1 MRLEGAIEGP
11 DRTEAGVERNGQDR
25 HGDLRRIA
33 QRGLDFSQAITVDEG
48 AEIAMTELPVDQR
61 PACRR

>member
-11 DRTEAGVERNGQDR
+11 DRAEAGVERNGQDR
-25 HGDLRRIA
+25 HGGLRGIA

-48 AEIAMTELPVDQR
+48 PEIAMTELPVDQR
-61 PACRR
+61 PACGR